1 MAGAPWRWA
10 LAGALV
16 GGLLCLLVFFPARWV
31 VDAVA
36 LASGQRVLLQG
47 ARGSIWN
54 GSAVLVL
61 AGGAGSRDAQAL
73 PGRLSWRL
81 QMGWNTGVPNQGS
94 QNRGWGIGAL
104 IEHACCQKPGLQLV
118 WRPF

>member
-1 MAGAPWRWA
+1 MASAPWRWA

-54 GSAVLVL
+54 GSADSNLKCNTCHRLRFADVVTSFVLP
-61 AGGAGSRDAQAL
+61 AAS
-73 PGRLSWRL
+73 
-81 QMGWNTGVPNQGS
+81 T
-94 QNRGWGIGAL
+94 
-104 IEHACCQKPGLQLV
+104 
-118 WRPF
+118 